1 MSCAFTNRVTTAF
14 LAYKVIV
21 NDSDYRAH
29 KPICVSSL
37 NNGPSRARTSPRN
50 RPTDRTPL
58 MIPGNGDR
66 AAQITSPPLYGFK
79 ELFANE
85 DDTLTD
91 HVLLRIYWHRV
102 ARPIGLGAPR
112 SLLMVCEKQKQAFKV
127 LCMRRSCLFSRYAIL
142 QKWVVYQRQLG
153 TKQTYFIFLRCF
165 EIAKR
170 RFFG

>member
-1 MSCAFTNRVTTAF
+1 MSCAFTNRVTTEF

-66 AAQITSPPLYGFK
+66 AAQITSPQLYGFK
-79 ELFANE
+79 KLFANE

-102 ARPIGLGAPR
+102 AQPIGLGAPR
-112 SLLMVCEKQKQAFKV
+112 SLLMICEKQKQAFKV
-127 LCMRRSCLFSRYAIL
+127 LCMRRSCLFFS
-142 QKWVVYQRQLG
+142 
-153 TKQTYFIFLRCF
+153 LRDPAEMGCLSTSIGDQADVF
-165 EIAKR
+165 YV
-170 RFFG
+170 FTLF